1 MVLKRRSGVEVEM
14 FEARAEAEQ
23 EKSHQKQ
30 TSEETGQENEIRNN
44 ETKQTKKNEQTLT
57 KTRDC
62 SITPYSGSNGCYKQ
76 SNSTESNSTCIQK
89 EEYQDDVGE

>member
-1 MVLKRRSGVEVEM
+1 MKVEM

-30 TSEETGQENEIRNN
+30 TSEETGQANKIRNN
-44 ETKQTKKNEQTLT
+44 QTKQTRKNEQTLT
-57 KTRDC
+57 KTCDC
-62 SITPYSGSNGCYKQ
+62 SIIPYSGFNDCYKQ